1 MYLPVVTMATA
12 KTRTIFLMNTPLA
25 MTMMMR
31 KKMTDGQPLCKIGLT
46 LLPMVEVL
54 VVVMSITSIH
64 R

>member
-1 MYLPVVTMATA
+1 MATA